1 MSDPLLQS
9 PSRGESRWPVNLTVA
24 AAITVQLML
33 SRDLSIQPSW
43 LLPSVEAAILAALIA
58 QDPTQRIQRRPRP
71 LRLHLLLTTVLSV
84 ATIMVLWQLVDA
96 LIHGSN
102 LSPGRLLADAL
113 VVWLSSAV
121 VFSLWYWELDG
132 GGPSARSFGAGDAA
146 PDFLFPQQASPDG
159 AQSWRPLYVDYLYLS
174 FTNQT
179 AFSPTDTM
187 PLARW
192 AKGLMGVQAT
202 LSLVIAALV
211 ISRAVN
217 IMAG

>member
-1 MSDPLLQS
+1 MPDAE
-9 PSRGESRWPVNLTVA
+9 RRESRWPVNLTVA
-24 AAITVQLML
+24 AAIAVQLLL
-33 SRDLSIQPSW
+33 SRDLSIRPTW
-43 LLPSVEAAILAALIA
+43 LLPSVETAILLALIA
-58 QDPTQRIQRRPRP
+58 QDPAQRVQHHPRSVP
-71 LRLHLLLTTVLSV
+71 LNLVLAGALSGATVV
-84 ATIMVLWQLVDA
+84 VLWQLVDA

-102 LSPGRLLADAL
+102 ASPERLLADAL

-132 GGPSARSFGAGDAA
+132 GGPSARSFGTGTATSA
-146 PDFLFPQQASPDG
+146 FLFPQQSSPEVVPG
-159 AQSWRPLYVDYLYLS
+159 WRPLYLDYLYLS

-192 AKGLMGVQAT
+192 AKGLMAVQAT